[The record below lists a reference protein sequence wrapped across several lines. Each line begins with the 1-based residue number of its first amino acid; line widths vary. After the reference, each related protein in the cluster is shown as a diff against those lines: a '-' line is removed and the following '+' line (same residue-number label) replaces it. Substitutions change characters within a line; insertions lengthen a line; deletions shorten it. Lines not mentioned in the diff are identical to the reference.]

1 MVEPHP
7 STAEGGGRYARQAL
21 FAPLGA
27 DGQRRLKDASVL
39 VVGCGALGT
48 HSAEHLARA
57 GIGRLRLVDRD
68 VVEVTNLHRQ
78 SGFTEADAREG
89 SPKAAALA
97 GHLSRV
103 NSEVRI
109 EPLVASFDFTTALEH
124 SAGIDLIVD
133 GSDNVPTRF
142 LQNDVS
148 LRMSIPWVYG
158 GAVGETGHAQFFFPR
173 SGPCLRCVLRD
184 VPPAG
189 ELATCD
195 TAGVLGPAAAATAS
209 FQAAMALRY
218 LAGGAR
224 ELPGLIARQVRIGI
238 WSLAATI
245 STVERDPRCPACG
258 AGKLEFLDGRLG
270 ESATVLCGRNA
281 VQVRPAGSP
290 AALSLKALA
299 ARLEPLGEVELRRY
313 FLHFRVG
320 DTALTIFPDGR
331 AIVEGTTDPDR
342 ARALH
347 ARYIG

>member
-1 MVEPHP
+1 MVAPFP
-7 STAEGGGRYARQAL
+7 SNEDLGDRYSRQAL
-21 FAPLGA
+21 FAPLGRE
-27 DGQRRLKDASVL
+27 GQRRLKAASVL

-57 GIGRLRLVDRD
+57 GVGRLRLVDRD
-68 VVEVTNLHRQ
+68 VVEVSNLHRQ

-89 SPKAAALA
+89 APKAAALA

-103 NSEVRI
+103 NSEVLL
-109 EPLVASFDFTTALEH
+109 EPLVASFDFTTALAH
-124 SAGIDLIVD
+124 SAEIDLIVD

-148 LRMSIPWVYG
+148 LRNRIPWVYG
-158 GAVGETGHAQFFFPR
+158 GAVGEIGHAQFFFPER
-173 SGPCLRCVLRD
+173 GPCLRCVLRD

-195 TAGVLGPAAAATAS
+195 TAGVLGPAAAAIGS

-224 ELPGLIARQVRIGI
+224 ELPGLIGRQVRLGV
-238 WSLAATI
+238 WSLGAAI
-245 STVERDPRCPACG
+245 SLVERDPGCPACG
-258 AGKLEFLDGRLG
+258 AGNLEFLDGRLG
-270 ESATVLCGRNA
+270 EAATVLCGRNA
-281 VQVRPAGSP
+281 VEVRPAGPP
-290 AALSLKALA
+290 AALSLAALA
-299 ARLEPLGEVELRRY
+299 ERLRPLGEVDLRR
-313 FLHFRVG
+313 FLLRFRAV
-320 DTALTIFPDGR
+320 DAALTIFPDGR

-342 ARALH
+342 AKALH